1 MARREK
7 EIEPLEITNI
17 EFYEHDSGRK
27 SDFIGYAS
35 ITLNDQFVIT
45 GLRVYES
52 SKGNWVGMPGN
63 EVGRGRKAE
72 WKDICYPLNKEFRDE
87 IAEAVL
93 DEVGLDY
100 EPYRKGGGRNSK
112 RSSGKRSRYND
123 EDDHGSR
130 RSNKRS
136 RYDDDDDDDADDDD
150 RGSSRKRKKR
160 SSRYD

>member
-72 WKDICYPLNKEFRDE
+72 WKDICYPLDKEFRDE

-112 RSSGKRSRYND
+112 RSGKRSRYND
-123 EDDHGSR
+123 EDDRGSR